1 MILTESTPAA
11 RAAFVV
17 RTDLWR
23 IASAVAF
30 ILLFAV
36 TSRAGGPKSVAGASY
51 FISTATGQPLVWSQ
65 GVLTYYTDQGDLSP
79 VLPNAA
85 ANAFVADAFS
95 QWTSVPTAAVTA
107 INGGQLSED
116 VNGSNVTNIDGT
128 LSMPTDIQPAATG
141 TPIGIVYDSDGSVTS
156 ALLGSGAGDAS
167 QCFFNAV
174 YGGDDN
180 FAPPATYI
188 HALVVINGQCAQQ
201 SSQLVDVEYRLVRV
215 LGNIFGVGWS
225 QVNPNVLTNSPPP
238 KASDFA
244 GFPLMHYSDPVG
256 CVPITRCYPNP
267 YRLSPDDVAAIS
279 RLYPVTPQNQANF
292 PGKQMLTAATARIH
306 GTVWFTD
313 TSGNPTQPMQGVNV
327 VARWIDPTTN
337 LPSRQYVA
345 SSVSGFLFTGNF
357 GNPITGFTDALG
369 NPLSDWGSTAPSFEG
384 FFDLAGLP
392 LPNGSSAQYQLTVE
406 PIDTTWSAAVGS
418 YAPSLVAPS
427 GIAQPIV
434 VTVAAGQNQSQDILM
449 FGSAQPVEQWAGS
462 ETWTQPAPVPTAGN
476 WAGSLNGF
484 GDVSYFLLPVQANRT
499 LSVAVKALDE
509 SGQLSER
516 KARPVVGMW
525 SASDPQG
532 TAAPAFTSSP
542 FNTVIPGLTRLDA
555 QVSTS
560 GNFLIGISDMR
571 GDGRPD
577 YHYQAQVL
585 YADSVLPARI
595 GVSGGAVAV
604 LGTGFPQGVAAT
616 IGSSS
621 AAPLAVDAGQMLV
634 AAPPFTDGPQ
644 SVTIT
649 DPATGSSTTM
659 TNALM
664 YGAAASDSLVL
675 VGNGLNPST
684 PVGTQ
689 APNPVSVQVL
699 EADGV
704 TPVSG
709 ATIGWTAS
717 KATQFSACGGASSCT
732 VVTDQSGRAFTFLT
746 PSAVGSSTI
755 TATLAPGIY
764 NPAKSVSA
772 TLSATESASDIG
784 ALTQY
789 LWISQGATV
798 SIPLTARV
806 LNNGSPQNNVPVDFT
821 VVKGA
826 GTLSAA
832 SARADTNGDATVTI
846 TVSQIASTVQVSACV
861 GPANTPCQPF
871 YLNPVALASQTLQQI
886 AGAGQVS
893 AGREFQPVLVRVT
906 DFSSPPNPIIA
917 APVSFL
923 STVLRPGGTS
933 SGGNSAMPTILSV
946 SQSNATTDVSGMASI
961 IPSSAGFSP
970 PLKVDVAVNAG
981 ISASLDDSEE
991 LLPAITGAPGGTPQ
1005 PPVSRWPIHAPVAV
1019 GIEKR
1024 RTSDGGKSGA
1034 AGWRPASNDRR

>member
-1 MILTESTPAA
+1 MVSRKIAFLG
-11 RAAFVV
+11 RASL
-17 RTDLWR
+17 RR
-23 IASAVAF
+23 IALAAVF
-30 ILLFAV
+30 VLLFVLLFATV
-36 TSRAGGPKSVAGASY
+36 SHAGGPKSVAGNSY

-95 QWTSVPTAAVTA
+95 QWTSVPTAAVIA
-107 INGGQLSED
+107 VNGGQLAED
-116 VNGSNVTNIDGT
+116 VNGSNVTSLDGT
-128 LSMPTDIQPAATG
+128 LSMPTDIQPTATG
-141 TPIGIVYDSDGSVTS
+141 TPIGVVYDSDGSVTS

-167 QCFFNAV
+167 QCFFNAA

-238 KASDFA
+238 KTGDFA
-244 GFPLMHYSDPVG
+244 GFPLMHYTDPVG
-256 CVPITRCYPNP
+256 CVPITRCFVNP
-267 YRLSPDDVAAIS
+267 YRLSPDDIAAMS
-279 RLYPVTPQNQANF
+279 RLYPVTPQNQSSF
-292 PGKQMLTAATARIH
+292 SGKQVLSTATARIH

-313 TSGNPTQPMQGVNV
+313 ASGNPTQPMQGVNV

-345 SSVSGFLFTGNF
+345 SSVSGFLFTGNS

-369 NPLSDWGSTAPSFEG
+369 KPLSDWGSTAPGFEG

-392 LPNGSSAQYQLTVE
+392 LPNGSSAQYQLSVE
-406 PIDTTWSAAVGS
+406 PVDTTWSAGVGS
-418 YAPSLVAPS
+418 YAPALVAPS
-427 GIAQPIV
+427 GTAHPIIV
-434 VTVAAGQNQSQDILM
+434 SVAAGQNLAQDIVM
-449 FGSAQPVEQWAGS
+449 SATAQPVEQAGS
-462 ETWTQPAPVPTAGN
+462 ETWAQPAPVPVAGN
-476 WAGSLNGF
+476 WAGSLNGY

-516 KARPVVGMW
+516 KAQPVVGMW
-525 SASDPQG
+525 AATDPQG

-555 QVSTS
+555 QISTT

-577 YHYQAQVL
+577 YHYEAQVL
-585 YADSVLPARI
+585 YADSVTPARI
-595 GVSGGAVAV
+595 GVNGGAVAV
-604 LGTGFPQGVAAT
+604 IGTGFPQGVAAT
-616 IGSSS
+616 VGSSS
-621 AAPLAVDAGQMLV
+621 APPLAIDAGQMLV
-634 AAPPFTDGPQ
+634 AAPAFTDGMQ

-659 TNALM
+659 TNALT
-664 YGAAASDSLVL
+664 YGAAASDIIVL
-675 VGNGLNPST
+675 VGNGLNPQT

-689 APNPVSVQVL
+689 APNPVSVEVL

-709 ATIGWTAS
+709 ATIGWSAN
-717 KATQFSACGGASSCT
+717 KAPQFSACGGASSCT
-732 VVTDQSGRAFTFLT
+732 VITDQSGRAFTFLT
-746 PSAVGSSTI
+746 PSAVGASTI
-755 TATLAPGIY
+755 TATLAPGVY
-764 NPAKSVSA
+764 TPAKSVSV

-784 ALTQY
+784 VLTQY
-789 LWISQGATV
+789 LWISSGATI

-806 LNNGSPQNNVPVDFT
+806 LSNGSPQNNAPVNFT

-832 SARADTNGDATVTI
+832 NARTDTNGNATVTI
-846 TVSQIASTVQVSACV
+846 SITQISSTVQVSACV
-861 GPANTPCQPF
+861 GPANAPCQPF
-871 YLNPVALASQTLQQI
+871 FLNPVALGSQTLQQI

-893 AGREFQPVLVRVT
+893 AGQAFQPLTVQVT

-923 STVLRPGGTS
+923 TTVLRPAETS
-933 SGGNSAMPTILSV
+933 TTSTSAMPEILSV
-946 SQSNATTDVSGMASI
+946 SQNNVTTDLNGLASM

-970 PLKVDVAVNAG
+970 PLEVDIAVSAG
-981 ISASLDDSEE
+981 VSASLDDPEE
-991 LLPAITGAPGGTPQ
+991 LLPAITGAPRGTPQ
-1005 PPVSRWPIHAPVAV
+1005 SPVSRWPLHAPAAV
-1019 GIEKR
+1019 GTER
-1024 RTSDGGKSGA
+1024 RTSD
-1034 AGWRPASNDRR
+1034 AGRFSAGRLTPTSNACR